1 MSRRSVGVPIV
12 LAVALAAAPAHA
24 AGEAK
29 IAALQVAL
37 RAHGL
42 YESAIDGVAGPKTRR
57 AVVRFQRRAGL
68 AADGVVGPR
77 TRRALGRLGRPGI
90 GARVLRRGR
99 VGWDVAAL
107 QFALA
112 WHGYPSGVFDGV
124 FGPRT
129 DDAVRRFQQ
138 FAGLRVDGV
147 VGNATLAALRG
158 APPASPLS
166 LSWPVNAPVT
176 SPFGPR
182 GARFHAGIDLAAG
195 LGTPVVAARGGV
207 VTFADWN
214 DGFGKLVVVAH
225 GAGVVTLYAHLSEIS
240 VAPGS
245 RLAGADVLGRVG
257 STGRSTGPHLHFEVR
272 VRGAAVD
279 PLTALP

>member
-1 MSRRSVGVPIV
+1 MSSRSVGLPIA

-24 AGEAK
+24 SGEAK
-29 IAALQVAL
+29 VAALQVAL
-37 RAHGL
+37 RSKGL
-42 YESAIDGVAGPKTRR
+42 YRSSIDGISGPQTRR
-57 AVVRFQRRAGL
+57 AVVRLQRRAGL

-77 TRRALGRLGRPGI
+77 TRSALGRLGRPGI

-112 WHGYPSGVFDGV
+112 WHGFPSGVFDGV

-129 DDAVRRFQQ
+129 DDAVHRFQE
-138 FAGLRVDGV
+138 FAGLAVDGV
-147 VGNATLAALRG
+147 VGGATLAALRG
-158 APPASPLS
+158 GLPASPLA
-166 LSWPVNAPVT
+166 LSWPLIAPVS

-182 GARFHAGIDLAAG
+182 GDRFHAGIDLSAG
-195 LGTPVVAARGGV
+195 YGTPVAAARSGV
-207 VTFADWN
+207 VTFADSN
-214 DGFGKLVVVAH
+214 DGYGKLVIVAH

-240 VAPGS
+240 VSPGT
-245 RLAGADVLGRVG
+245 RLGAGTVLGRVG